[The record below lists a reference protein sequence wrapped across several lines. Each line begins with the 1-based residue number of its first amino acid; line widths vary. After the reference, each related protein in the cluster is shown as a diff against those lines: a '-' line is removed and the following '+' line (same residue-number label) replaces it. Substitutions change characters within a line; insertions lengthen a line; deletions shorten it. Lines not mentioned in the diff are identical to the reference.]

1 MAGTAARLMNNV
13 IKQHLHHVTHAD
25 ASYDQTSPVNF
36 IAAFRHA
43 ANNHQHLFFLI
54 CHVCG
59 EMAAKELFS
68 GADARRYDY
77 RGITGAS

>member
-1 MAGTAARLMNNV
+1 MTAGNV
-13 IKQHLHHVTHAD
+13 LGGVHQQVDLLQH
-25 ASYDQTSPVNF
+25 QPVNF

-43 ANNHQHLFFLI
+43 ANNHQHLFFFI

-68 GADARRYDY
+68 GADARRYDC